1 MMQVGRSRIRCA
13 ALGLAL
19 LLSPCIVASACGS
32 APASASWPG
41 TWVPT
46 SGALRF
52 PHELGEYGLAWAP
65 SAKSGGGIVI
75 TKVGNSY
82 AATLVSDDGTRVQ
95 GKAVVQGKDLLVSYG
110 VARYFL
116 LPDTVDKTH
125 LLLAG
130 DQGGSPAPQVA
141 ATLQPG
147 ALAPTPVASN
157 LP

>member
-1 MMQVGRSRIRCA
+1 MLLRRSRIRCA
-13 ALGLAL
+13 ALGLTL
-19 LLSPCIVASACGS
+19 LLSPCMVASACGS
-32 APASASWPG
+32 ASASWQG
-41 TWVPT
+41 TWIPT

-52 PHELGEYGLAWAP
+52 PHELGEGGLAWAP

-75 TKVGNSY
+75 TKAGDSY
-82 AATLVSDDGTRVQ
+82 VATLVSDDGTRVQ
-95 GKAVVQGKDLLVSYG
+95 GKAVVQGRDLLVSYG
-110 VARYFL
+110 VARYLL
-116 LPDTVDKTH
+116 LPDAADKTR

-147 ALAPTPVASN
+147 ALAPTPVATN